1 MSCRTTPMRLLL
13 AAFILIAFGVRLYR
27 LEAQPLW
34 TDEGLSL
41 YRARLDLPGILSN
54 EIMVRGVVTKDTTP
68 PFYFL
73 LLHFLRAGAGESV
86 FALRMLGVMAG
97 VLMVPLLFLLGQR
110 LFSKQ
115 AGLVTALLGALSPFH
130 VWYSQ
135 DARTYSLLIA
145 LSLISVYAS
154 LRMRDPFASRSQR
167 AMWIGAWLL
176 TGVTMVYTH
185 YTGFLVLAFEGAV
198 LIVESIFQL
207 QRRWLMV
214 AIILASLPTIPL
226 VQYAIWRTQYVSEYG
241 VAFRPLDR
249 IFQELISAFSL
260 GLSETL
266 VHPWWAILPFL
277 ALAILGV
284 FGARNGKW
292 RSSLF
297 LLAYFLIPVLIFFA
311 ITLFKPLYT
320 GPRHLIIA
328 LPPFLLLMGQG
339 LALLWE
345 RQKFLFAMAA
355 LWVTVGMIVWLNTQF
370 TDIRFVKDDIRSA
383 ANYITENARAD
394 DIVILHD
401 AIIGFVFDY
410 YYKGV
415 APWIV
420 IPEYTQNDPN
430 AALTAFKEAAET
442 HHRTWFLYW
451 PPPRAAF
458 PSDLLPN
465 WADANLLKYDQV
477 VFSFMWLPM
486 GVAVYGPR
494 YPTVSMLPEDA
505 EPIYREWETGLQLV
519 AASLPSGPLLVG
531 EKASFRLYWLA
542 GPGNQPD
549 YHLQFRLIDS
559 GGQEWVGWDGP
570 IFKFLPASAWP
581 KGQFML
587 QEVDLR
593 LPFDLPPTE
602 YVVQVRLANGE
613 TGRTFALVE
622 EGDQGKDTALSLG
635 VVRVARCIDPGKLY
649 AEVEGT
655 PTRIRFVP
663 DLELTAYRLPGSQT
677 RPGYALP
684 VELHWRATKTL
695 QRDYH
700 LRVWLAGRWGQRWG
714 EMETT
719 LSAIDFPTFLWQQG
733 DQVWGRLKFRLPREI
748 PSGDYDLCLQVFD
761 TVTGEALGITGVGPW
776 PTNFVTLGQ
785 VHVESWP
792 FATETPP
799 MMYKTDA
806 LVGGAVRLEG
816 YNLSASRLTPGPLTL
831 TLYWRAVGTLDRS
844 YHVFL
849 HLVDEQEIIIGQS
862 DGLPA
867 NWTRP
872 TDSWRRGEII
882 VDEHRLTISEEAS
895 PGVYW
900 LYAGLY
906 DPESKT
912 LERLKVV
919 IDGIERTDGRVPLG
933 AIGVL
938 RSP

>member
-1 MSCRTTPMRLLL
+1 MPIRLLL
-13 AAFILIAFGVRLYR
+13 AALILIAFGVRVYR

-54 EIMVRGVVTKDTTP
+54 EIVVRGVVTKDTTP

-115 AGLVTALLGALSPFH
+115 AGLATAFLGALSPFH

-145 LSLISVYAS
+145 LSLISVYAL
-154 LRMRDPFASRSQR
+154 LRMRDHLASRSQR
-167 AMWIGAWLL
+167 VMWVGAWVLA
-176 TGVTMVYTH
+176 GVTMLYTH
-185 YTGFLVLAFEGAV
+185 YTGFLVLAFEGVV
-198 LIVESIFQL
+198 LIVDSVL
-207 QRRWLMV
+207 RSRRRWLLAV
-214 AIILASLPTIPL
+214 GILASLPTIPL
-226 VQYAIWRTQYVSEYG
+226 VQYAVWRTQHVSEYG

-277 ALAILGV
+277 ALAILGAFWV
-284 FGARNGKW
+284 RDRQW
-292 RSSLF
+292 RPSLF
-297 LLAYFLIPVLIFFA
+297 LLAYFLVPVLIFFV

-320 GPRHLIIA
+320 GPRHLIIV
-328 LPPFLLLMGQG
+328 LPAFLLLMGQG

-355 LWVTVGMIVWLNTQF
+355 LWVTAGMIIWLNTQF

-383 ANYITENARAD
+383 AAYITENARAD

-410 YYKGV
+410 YYEGA
-415 APWIV
+415 APWTV
-420 IPEYTQNDPN
+420 IPEYTQNDQN
-430 AALTAFKEAAET
+430 TALMEFQEAAET
-442 HHRTWFLYW
+442 HRRTWFLYW

-458 PSDLLPN
+458 PPDLLPN

-477 VFSFMWLPM
+477 VFPFMWLPM

-494 YPTVSMLPEDA
+494 YPAVSTPPDDA
-505 EPIYREWETGLQLV
+505 VPIYREWETGLQL
-519 AASLPSGPLLVG
+519 AAVSLPTSPSLAG
-531 EKASFRLYWLA
+531 EKISFHLYWLA
-542 GPGNQPD
+542 GPDNQPD
-549 YHLQFRLIDS
+549 YHLQFRLIDPQ
-559 GGQEWVGWDGP
+559 GQEWAGWDGP
-570 IFKFLPASAWP
+570 IFKFLPTRAWP
-581 KGQFML
+581 KGQFMV
-587 QEVDLR
+587 QEVEFR
-593 LPFDLPPTE
+593 LPPDLPPIE
-602 YVVQVRLANGE
+602 YGVQVRIADE
-613 TGRTFALVE
+613 KTGHTFVLTGK
-622 EGDQGKDTALSLG
+622 GDQERDAALLLG
-635 VVRVARCIDPGKLY
+635 TIRVARCTDPTKFY
-649 AEVEGT
+649 AKEMGT
-655 PTRIRFVP
+655 PTRVRFVP
-663 DLELTAYRLPGSQT
+663 DLELIAYRLPQSPT

-684 VELHWRATKTL
+684 VELHWRATRTL
-695 QRDYH
+695 QSDYR
-700 LRVWLAGRWGQRWG
+700 LRVWLAGQWGQRWG

-733 DQVWGRLKFRLPREI
+733 DRAWGRLKFRLPREI

-761 TVTGEALGITGVGPW
+761 VAVGEALGVVGAGPW
-776 PTNFVTLGQ
+776 PTNFVTLGR
-785 VHVESWP
+785 VRVESWP
-792 FATETPP
+792 FVTETPP
-799 MMYKTDA
+799 MVHETNA
-806 LVGGAVRLEG
+806 LVGGAARLEG

-831 TLYWRAVGTLDRS
+831 TLYWRAVETFDRS
-844 YHVFL
+844 YHVFV
-849 HLVDEQEIIIGQS
+849 HLVSAHEVIVSQS
-862 DGLPA
+862 DGVPV

-872 TDSWRRGEII
+872 TDSWRRGEVI
-882 VDEHRLTISEEAS
+882 VDEHHLTIGEQIP
-895 PGVYW
+895 PGVYS
-900 LYAGLY
+900 LYVGLY
-906 DPESKT
+906 DPKSKV

-919 IDGIERTDGRVPLG
+919 LDGIERVDGRVPLG
-933 AIGVL
+933 TIEVVG
-938 RSP
+938 PP